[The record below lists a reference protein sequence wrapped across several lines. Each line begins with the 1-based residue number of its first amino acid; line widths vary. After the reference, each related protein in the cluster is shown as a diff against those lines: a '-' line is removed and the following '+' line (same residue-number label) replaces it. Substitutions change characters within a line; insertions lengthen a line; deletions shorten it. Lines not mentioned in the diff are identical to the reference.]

1 MLDYL
6 HCRKATFMTVN
17 DKLSKTLQNWSMH
30 IRVAEWQHYIMGE
43 KISHRWGAGRYSC

>member
-1 MLDYL
+1 VLYYL

-30 IRVAEWQHYIMGE
+30 IRVAE
-43 KISHRWGAGRYSC
+43 